1 MPFKFNP
8 TLTILFVSCAV
19 IQLLYPTDIIE
30 VLPFIVCAI
39 ITGIIYYT
47 EKPLLK
53 RLALVFYVVLS
64 GFLPAYILFIPVILY
79 AFIDDNTQYWLM
91 SALFPYLMHAQL
103 LLDVQ
108 NKVFLSLI
116 LSLMAC
122 LLKYQQINQM
132 RLKRDLIQSNDA
144 MRELTLHLNE
154 KNRLLMSH
162 QDDEIHLATLKERN
176 RIAREMHDHVGH
188 QLSRVLLQIGAQ
200 LTLKPAEPSLLSM
213 KETLDSAM
221 DNLRMSVHDLHDTSI
236 DLETQL
242 RQIVTQFESCPV
254 SFNIHLEGAP
264 AAKVKY
270 ALIAIL
276 KESLSNVSKHS
287 KATEVKV
294 SLIEHPGFYQML
306 ISDNG
311 KLTRASDDSG
321 NNGNSGIGGNGYA
334 LYDFIHANLLEHGI
348 GLKNIEQR
356 VTELKG
362 RFLIRTQNGFE
373 LFITIPKKTGE
384 NL

>member
-8 TLTILFVSCAV
+8 TLTILFASCAV

-39 ITGIIYYT
+39 TTGLIYYT
-47 EKPLLK
+47 DNPLIK
-53 RLALVFYVVLS
+53 RLALFFYIFLS
-64 GFLPAYILFIPVILY
+64 GFLPAYILFLPVILY
-79 AFIDDNTQYWLM
+79 AFIDEDAHYWLLP
-91 SALFPYLMHAQL
+91 ALIPYLMHAQL

-108 NKVFLSLI
+108 NKVFLSFV

-132 RLKRDLIQSNDA
+132 RLKRDLTQTNDA
-144 MRELTLHLNE
+144 MRELTLHLKE
-154 KNRLLMSH
+154 KNRLLMAH
-162 QDDEIHLATLKERN
+162 QDDEIHLATLNERN

-200 LTLKPAEPSLLSM
+200 LTLKPADPALLSM
-213 KETLDSAM
+213 KDTLDSAM

-242 RQIVTQFESCPV
+242 RQIVTQFENCPV
-254 SFNIHLEGAP
+254 VFNIRLDAAP

-270 ALIAIL
+270 AFIAIL

-294 SLIEHPGFYQML
+294 SLIEHPSFYQMI

-311 KLTRASDDSG
+311 KVYTALDDG
-321 NNGNSGIGGNGYA
+321 KNNNNNNNNVKSENGYA
-334 LYDFIHANLLEHGI
+334 LYDFIHADLLEHGI

-373 LFITIPKKTGE
+373 LFISIPK
-384 NL
+384 

>member
-8 TLTILFVSCAV
+8 TLTILFTSCAV

-39 ITGIIYYT
+39 TTGLVYYS
-47 EKPLLK
+47 EKPVIK
-53 RLALVFYVVLS
+53 RLALVFYVILS
-64 GFLPAYILFIPVILY
+64 GLMPAYILFIPVILY
-79 AFIDDNTQYWLM
+79 AFIDEDSQYWLLT
-91 SALFPYLMHAQL
+91 ALFPYLMHAHL

-108 NKVFLSLI
+108 NKVFLSLV

-122 LLKYQQINQM
+122 LLKYQQINQV

-154 KNRLLMSH
+154 KNRLLMAH
-162 QDDEIHLATLKERN
+162 QDDEIHLATLNERN

-200 LTLKPAEPSLLSM
+200 LTIKPADPALLSM
-213 KETLDSAM
+213 KDTLDSAM

-242 RQIVTQFESCPV
+242 RQIVTQFENCPV
-254 SFNIHLEGAP
+254 VFNIRLDAAP

-270 ALIAIL
+270 AFIAIL

-287 KATEVKV
+287 LATEVKV
-294 SLIEHPGFYQML
+294 SLIEHPSFYQMI

-311 KLTRASDDSG
+311 KVANRSDIDGKSG
-321 NNGNSGIGGNGYA
+321 SGENVNNGYA
-334 LYDFIHANLLEHGI
+334 LYDLIHANLLEHGI

-362 RFLIRTQNGFE
+362 RFLIRTQSGFE
-373 LFITIPKKTGE
+373 LFITIPK
-384 NL
+384 